1 MDADERPVLDPAA
14 ITKAPNQLDD
24 FTLQP
29 IIADI
34 LRTRYCAPQSIFV
47 IEGID
52 LIPVSTSGRWQAV
65 RLLLGDG
72 ELCVQAV
79 LSPACHRF
87 VQTGEVFVGCY
98 ICVDDYRVEWVENP
112 ENDESE
118 GAHDKRMVFLVL
130 QDIATVGWNQGYR
143 DMTSRDEIRQG
154 KQVEVVVPK
163 KVERRMFKNVKEEEE
178 EDDDDDYFEGMD
190 LDRLDPVVV
199 QLKQSSIKPEPE
211 LEPPLPVKDKE
222 AESFGLHEFN
232 TDDEFGDLDELLFP
246 SRRGSPASFTPKTRT
261 PRQATPSR
269 YSPSKQLRHR
279 DQSPSKQPPSRNQS
293 PSKAAAGTISLAHRH
308 PVALPRD
315 WTDITKPLKLTTLH
329 TIPHLPYAQNWA
341 CNVLAIIVSLSPV
354 ESSYLPPYK
363 QRTARI
369 ADPSTAKQV
378 HLTVFLDAEAFCPK
392 VGSAVLLTGV
402 KNHRFDG
409 GSLKKYASDKGGGG
423 KWWFED
429 PVEMTWCDVQGIK
442 DWWKLM
448 EDSMKPQAEPAG

>member
-1 MDADERPVLDPAA
+1 MDSEERPALDPAA
-14 ITKAPNQLDD
+14 ITKGPNQLHD

-34 LRTRYCAPQSIFV
+34 LRTRYCTPRSIFI

-52 LIPVSTSGRWQAV
+52 IIPVSTSGRWQAV

-72 ELCVQAV
+72 ELCVQAI
-79 LSPACHRF
+79 LSPSCHRF

-98 ICVDDYRVEWVENP
+98 VCVDEFRVEWVENP
-112 ENDESE
+112 ENEESE
-118 GAHDKRMVFLVL
+118 DAHDKKMVFLVL
-130 QDIATVGWNQGYR
+130 RDISTLGWNQAYR
-143 DMTSRDEIRQG
+143 DLASRAEIRQG
-154 KQVEVVVPK
+154 KRAEVVIPPAK
-163 KVERRMFKNVKEEEE
+163 TQEPFKVDD
-178 EDDDDDYFEGMD
+178 DDDDDYFEGMD
-190 LDRLDPVVV
+190 LDRLDPIVV
-199 QLKQSSIKPEPE
+199 QPDKKIVTEPE
-211 LEPPLPVKDKE
+211 PLPVLPIQSKE
-222 AESFGLHEFN
+222 LETLSMNEFN

-246 SRRGSPASFTPKTRT
+246 SRRGSPAKSTPRTRT
-261 PRQATPSR
+261 PRHATPSR
-269 YSPSKQLRHR
+269 LSPSKQPHR

-293 PSKAAAGTISLAHRH
+293 PSKHANTVSLAHRH

-329 TIPHLPYAQNWA
+329 AIPHLPYAQNWT

-354 ESSYLPPYK
+354 ESSYLPPYT

-369 ADPSTAKQV
+369 VDPSTAKQV
-378 HLTVFLDAEAFCPK
+378 HLTVFLDAESFSPK

-402 KNHRFDG
+402 KNHSFDG
-409 GSLKKYASDKGGGG
+409 GSLKKYASDKGG

-429 PVEMTWCDVQGIK
+429 PVEMTWCDVRGIK

-448 EDSMKPQAEPAG
+448 EDSMKAQAESAG